1 MADWNSSSKCKHW
14 LNLDIDNLIGLII
27 DPSFTIRNLVE
38 IRIDVK
44 RKCSRAIMSLIFAS
58 ILLLFYFIILN
69 IYTILSY
76 SRCILIYHFKIS
88 EIIKKNLYNNFP
100 TCHSRLNKYVQ
111 IVYKE

>member
-58 ILLLFYFIILN
+58 ILLLFYFYYPKYYHTFLFTMYSYLSFQN
-69 IYTILSY
+69 I
-76 SRCILIYHFKIS
+76 RD
-88 EIIKKNLYNNFP
+88 N
-100 TCHSRLNKYVQ
+100 
-111 IVYKE
+111 